1 LEGTTPTTFYV
12 KKLQAYI
19 GMMEQGEQWKINFY
33 KELRKSLTPLIR
45 DKYENVQHG
54 YAKARIKHLLER
66 AGYRVNVEMSMPC
79 NDLIEPTYIHP
90 FSLDIYAEL
99 WLPVEVSVEPGYIDM
114 VYDRIAVEVGGLST
128 YHSKDR
134 FAKRALRKKEMICSQ
149 YGIPPNR
156 YFDLEKDW
164 VFPRIM
170 KNVRFLASD
179 DEIYDR
185 LMIKKPAS

>member
-1 LEGTTPTTFYV
+1 
-12 KKLQAYI
+12 
-19 GMMEQGEQWKINFY
+19 MMEQGEQWKINFY

-45 DKYENVQHG
+45 DRFEPPQHG
-54 YAKARIKHLLER
+54 YAKARIKRLLER
-66 AGYRVNVEMSMPC
+66 AGYEVILEKPVPC
-79 NDLIEPTYIHP
+79 NDIIEPTYIHP
-90 FSLDIYAEL
+90 FALDVYGEL
-99 WLPVEVSVEPGYIDM
+99 KIP
-114 VYDRIAVEVGGLST
+114 YDICNGHFIATVDVIAVEIGGLDS

-134 FAKRALRKKEMICSQ
+134 FAKRAMRKKEMVCSQ
-149 YGIPPNR
+149 HNIPESR